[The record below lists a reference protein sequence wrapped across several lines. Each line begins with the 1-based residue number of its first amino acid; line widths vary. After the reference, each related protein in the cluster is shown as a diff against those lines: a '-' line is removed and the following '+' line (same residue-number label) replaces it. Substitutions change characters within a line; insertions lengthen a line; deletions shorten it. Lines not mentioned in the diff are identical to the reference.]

1 MFEGGMKLSV
11 QKMSLVYCVAA
22 AAVGFGILPGCATR
36 SDSLVV
42 TTASGLEDPAA
53 EGASFDSIIVPTEEV
68 FGSRDSST
76 AETETEEQV
85 FPEVNPDL
93 IYRIGPGDTVSLISF
108 DDERL
113 SMSVMVRYDGHVSF
127 QVIPDLKLL
136 GLTRSEAEELLRE
149 AYSEFYVEPQLTM
162 AITGTGGKF
171 FNVLGEVER
180 PGELPYRRPIN
191 LIEAITAA
199 GGMRVNR
206 QGGDSFTGAQ
216 GQLVKA
222 AIIRPVGADRQI
234 KEYDLRDWEKPGHR
248 AAFTLVQ
255 PGDTVIVPEAANLVY
270 LLGEVSQPRV
280 YSITQGLT
288 LIRLLSFA
296 GGFNESTAR
305 LGNVAITREI
315 NDTETKIMTF
325 DVRKNLKAGTDMLLQ
340 PGDIIYVPRKRL
352 INAADFMQRLT
363 APASIAM
370 GFTSQV
376 MGLYTQAWDFWY
388 TNDRYDLLYGSD
400 SNIPTV
406 IFPPRS
412 TAPKTGPPAFQLIP
426 RVNK

>member
-1 MFEGGMKLSV
+1 MFEGGIKLSIEKV
-11 QKMSLVYCVAA
+11 SLMYCVAA

-36 SDSLVV
+36 SEPQAV
-42 TTASGLEDPAA
+42 TTALGPENSVS
-53 EGASFDSIIVPTEEV
+53 EGALFDSIIVPTEEV
-68 FGSRDSST
+68 LGSRNSST

-113 SMSVMVRYDGHVSF
+113 SMTVMVRYDGHVSF
-127 QVIPDLKLL
+127 QVIPDLKLQ

-162 AITGTGGKF
+162 AITGTAGKF
-171 FNVLGEVER
+171 YTVMGEVER
-180 PGELPYRRPIN
+180 PGELPYWRPIT

-199 GGMRVNR
+199 GGLRVNR
-206 QGGDSFTGAQ
+206 QRGDAFIGTQ

-222 AIIRPVGADRQI
+222 AIIRPVGADRQV
-234 KEYDLRDWEKPGHR
+234 KEYDLRDWQKPGHR

-280 YSITQGLT
+280 YSITEGLT

-305 LGNVAITREI
+305 LRNVAITREI

-325 DVRKNLKAGTDMLLQ
+325 DVRENLKSGTDMLLQ

-352 INAADFMQRLT
+352 INAADFMQRIT

-376 MGLYTQAWDFWY
+376 MGLYTQAWDVWY

-400 SNIPTV
+400 SNITPV

-412 TAPKTGPPAFQLIP
+412 TAPTTGPPAIQLIP

>member
-1 MFEGGMKLSV
+1 MKLSV

-36 SDSLVV
+36 SDPLVV

-180 PGELPYRRPIN
+180 PGELPYRRPIS

-199 GGMRVNR
+199 GGLRVNR

-222 AIIRPVGADRQI
+222 AIIRTVGADRQI
-234 KEYDLRDWEKPGHR
+234 KEYDLRDWEKPGHQ
-248 AAFTLVQ
+248 AAFTLVL
-255 PGDTVIVPEAANLVY
+255 PGDTVVVPEAANLVY
-270 LLGEVSQPRV
+270 LLGEVRSPSV
-280 YSITQGLT
+280 YSITKGLT
-288 LIRLLSFA
+288 LIRLLASA
-296 GGFNESTAR
+296 GGYSESTAR
-305 LGNVAITREI
+305 LRNVAITREI
-315 NDTETKIMTF
+315 SDTETKIMTF
-325 DVRKNLKAGTDMLLQ
+325 DVRENLKAGTDMLLQ

-352 INAADFMQRLT
+352 INAADFMARVT
-363 APASIAM
+363 APASIGM
-370 GFTSQV
+370 SFTSQM
-376 MGLYTQAWDFWY
+376 MGLYTQAWDVWY
-388 TNDRYDLLYGSD
+388 TDDRYRLLYGSN
-400 SNIPTV
+400 SNDPPVV

-412 TAPKTGPPAFQLIP
+412 TATNTGPSAIQLIP
-426 RVNK
+426 PVNR